1 MKVSVKKAVN
11 EVRSQPWGIVL
22 FPLLKSPSKLS
33 NFV

>member
-22 FPLLKSPSKLS
+22 FPLDKE
-33 NFV
+33 NHYT

>member
-11 EVRSQPWGIVL
+11 EVRSQPWGFIL

-33 NFV
+33 DFV